1 MRVGI
6 LVLIS
11 VRCIYFH
18 SLRKLLNRGIAK
30 SDIAASLKD
39 LESDSPVPEA
49 KSPGDVLR
57 NQDDALRKLSGDT
70 QKVGTTYTQPP
81 IEKRDAP
88 KAPISLAAF
97 IGGRATGPRLTKHA
111 PQQDAHDPTQFEQ
124 RTITAPHPVFGR
136 GGVAMP
142 GLTKPG
148 NGAVPSAGT
157 NGFATKASP
166 FPERDRRTS
175 TPPVVKAFVQRVE
188 ENRTIT
194 AQPTGGSSYSSR
206 QRTISTPTG
215 VHPQRSPRTETF
227 DSTILRASPVQAS
240 PSGHI
245 LSPDSTLRS
254 TTPQGRRTPAQP
266 EPSRSVS
273 RSPLP
278 RASPAPVHTPPPPAV
293 QAGPKSPISSPSL
306 SRPIQPQVRM
316 NTGAVQSSPSNVASP
331 AFLKPPP
338 SKDPTPSISRLQ
350 GRGFVQS
357 MVRASSQL
365 EAASSVPSSPSQNSN
380 RSEPVRK
387 PTVLDRWQHDSGKS
401 SPPIISPKPIS
412 MRKSHT
418 ADVSFPVASNS
429 QAASPPKIIKPEYTG
444 RSLKSTASTPSMSH
458 AYMSSRA
465 QSDVGTETPS
475 RLQGLGSGN
484 TMISYI
490 KPVKTGD
497 QPITAST
504 PSRPASRQS
513 RPPSRPP
520 SAAAQSR
527 KGSPEPEVDE
537 LGMRRPRTRSIGADR
552 RGGPVREALVESHAT
567 GGSGQALSHVRSF
580 W

>member
-1 MRVGI
+1 MW
-6 LVLIS
+6 
-11 VRCIYFH
+11 FT
-18 SLRKLLNRGIAK
+18 KRGTAK

-39 LESDSPVPEA
+39 LDSNVSGSEA
-49 KSPGDVLR
+49 KTPGDRLR

-70 QKVGTTYTQPP
+70 QKQTSIYSEPGAM
-81 IEKRDAP
+81 EKRDTP

-124 RTITAPHPVFGR
+124 RTQVNAPHPIFGR

-142 GLTKPG
+142 GMTRPG
-148 NGAVPSAGT
+148 NGAPSSASGNGLAT
-157 NGFATKASP
+157 NTNLAS
-166 FPERDRRTS
+166 ERDRRTS

-188 ENRTIT
+188 ENRSVV
-194 AQPTGGSSYSSR
+194 AQPTGGSSYPSR

-215 VHPQRSPRTETF
+215 GFPQRSPRS
-227 DSTILRASPVQAS
+227 DSFESSITTRSPPTQSSLAGLAPS
-240 PSGHI
+240 PE
-245 LSPDSTLRS
+245 LSLRS
-254 TTPQGRRTPAQP
+254 TTPQGRRIPAP
-266 EPSRSVS
+266 SEPSRSAS

-278 RASPAPVHTPPPPAV
+278 RTSPAPIHSPPSPSMSMSTA
-293 QAGPKSPISSPSL
+293 PKSPVSTTSL
-306 SRPIQPQVRM
+306 SRPIQPQARM
-316 NTGAVQSSPSNVASP
+316 SSAVQLSPSQVASA

-338 SKDPTPSISRLQ
+338 PKDPTPSISRLQ

-365 EAASSVPSSPSQNSN
+365 EAGSGAPGSPSQSSG
-380 RSEPVRK
+380 RPESARK
-387 PTVLDRWQHDSGKS
+387 STVLDRWQHDKPGSS
-401 SPPIISPKPIS
+401 SPPIISPKPVS

-418 ADVSFPVASNS
+418 TDDSSPSGSSTHAV
-429 QAASPPKIIKPEYTG
+429 SPPRIVKPDYTG
-444 RSLKSTASTPSMSH
+444 RSLKSAASTPSMSH
-458 AYMSSRA
+458 AYMSSKA
-465 QSDVGTETPS
+465 QSDISSDTPS

-490 KPVKTGD
+490 KPIKTGD
-497 QPITAST
+497 QPVTASVA

-520 SAAAQSR
+520 SAAAHSR
-527 KGSPEPEVDE
+527 KGSPEPDVDE
-537 LGMRRPRTRSIGADR
+537 LGVRRPRARSIGADR
-552 RGGPVREALVESHAT
+552 RGWPVREALVEPHAT
-567 GGSGQALSHVRSF
+567 GGSGQPLSHVRSF